1 MMDPLGFA
9 LENFDA
15 IGKWRSRDGRTP
27 VDASGELVDGTKVS
41 GPASLREGL
50 LGYSEQFARTV
61 TEKLLT
67 YAIGRGVEHH
77 DMPVVRGIV
86 RSAAAGDYR
95 FSSLILGIVN
105 SQPFQ
110 TAVKQRL

>member
-1 MMDPLGFA
+1 MDPIGFA

-15 IGKWRSRDGRTP
+15 IGKWRTRDGRTL
-27 VDASGELVDGTKVS
+27 VDASGELVDGTKVT
-41 GPASLREGL
+41 GPASLRAGL
-50 LGYSEQFARTV
+50 LGYSDQFARTV

-67 YAIGRGVEHH
+67 YSLGRGVEYY
-77 DMPVVRGIV
+77 DMPVVRAIV
-86 RSAAAGDYR
+86 RNAADSDYR

-105 SQPFQ
+105 SSPFQ